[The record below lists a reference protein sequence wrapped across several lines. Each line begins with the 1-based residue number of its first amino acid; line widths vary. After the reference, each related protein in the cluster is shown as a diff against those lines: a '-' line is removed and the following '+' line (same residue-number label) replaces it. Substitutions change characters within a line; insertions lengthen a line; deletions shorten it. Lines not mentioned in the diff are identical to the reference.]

1 MTNTINPTPF
11 DRSVL
16 STLRS
21 LIPNREVHSL
31 AEAKQ
36 VAEHQAIKLLQLH
49 NIDAGAVPVEFI
61 AELPKIE
68 IELVEAPVS
77 GASFWNGNAW
87 IIQLNQHE
95 NYRRQRFTLA
105 HEYKHIIDHNRA
117 DQLYMGTKDLSAA
130 DQAEQA
136 ADYFAGCLLV
146 PKLLLKR
153 AYYSGMQKPSDLANH
168 FQVSEIAIVVRLRQT
183 GIVDATPRCQPSST
197 PFSRPWQYRANNR
210 TQLQGV

>member
-1 MTNTINPTPF
+1 MTNEINPTPF

-21 LIPNREVHSL
+21 LIPNRDVHSL

-36 VAEHQAIKLLQLH
+36 VAEHQAIRLLQLH
-49 NIDAGAVPVEFI
+49 GIDDGPIPVEFI

-77 GASFWNGNAW
+77 GAGFWNGNAW
-87 IIQLNQHE
+87 IIQLNKHE

-117 DQLYMGTKDLSAA
+117 DGLYLGSKDLPAEE
-130 DQAEQA
+130 QAEHA

-146 PKLLLKR
+146 PKMLLKR
-153 AYYSGMQKPSDLANH
+153 AYYGGMQRPSHLANY
-168 FQVSEIAIVVRLRQT
+168 FQVSEVAILVRLRQT
-183 GIVDATPRCQPSST
+183 GIVEPSPRCQPAST
-197 PFSRPWQYRANNR
+197 PFSRSWQYRMNR
-210 TQLQGV
+210 RTRLQGV

>member
-77 GASFWNGNAW
+77 GASFWNGNVW
-87 IIQLNQHE
+87 IIQLNKHE

-117 DQLYMGTKDLSAA
+117 DQLYLGTKDLSAA

-153 AYYSGMQKPSDLANH
+153 AYYSGMQRPSDLANH
-168 FQVSEIAIVVRLRQT
+168 FQVSEVAILVRLRQT
-183 GIVDATPRCQPSST
+183 GITEPAPRCQPAST
-197 PFSRPWQYRANNR
+197 PFSRSWQYRMNNL
-210 TQLQGV
+210 TPIQGV

>member
-1 MTNTINPTPF
+1 MTNISTPSPF
-11 DRSVL
+11 ERSVL

-21 LIPNREVHSL
+21 LIPNRPVHSL

-36 VAEHQAIKLLQLH
+36 VAEHQAIRLLQLH
-49 NIDAGAVPVEFI
+49 QLTEGPVPVEFI

-77 GASFWNGNAW
+77 GASFWNGSAW
-87 IIQLNQHE
+87 IIQLNKHE
-95 NYRRQRFTLA
+95 SYCRQRFTLA

-117 DQLYMGTKDLSAA
+117 DQLYLGSKDVSAA
-130 DQAEQA
+130 QQAEQA

-146 PKLLLKR
+146 PKMLLKR
-153 AYYSGMQKPSDLANH
+153 AFYGGMQRPSDLAKH

-183 GIVDATPRCQPSST
+183 GITEPTPRCLPTST
-197 PFSRPWQYRANNR
+197 PFSRSWQYATNNNTR
-210 TQLQGV
+210 LQGV

>member
-1 MTNTINPTPF
+1 MTNEINPTPF

-21 LIPNREVHSL
+21 LIPNRDVHSL

-36 VAEHQAIKLLQLH
+36 VAEHQAIRLLQLH
-49 NIDAGAVPVEFI
+49 GIDDGPIPVEFI

-77 GASFWNGNAW
+77 GAGFWNGNAW
-87 IIQLNQHE
+87 IIQLNKHE

-117 DQLYMGTKDLSAA
+117 DGLYLGSKDLPAE
-130 DQAEQA
+130 EQA
-136 ADYFAGCLLV
+136 STRPTISPDACSSQRCCSNAPTTAACSDHPTWLITSKYPKSPFLSGSGRPASSNPRHAANQPV
-146 PKLLLKR
+146 PHSR
-153 AYYSGMQKPSDLANH
+153 VHG
-168 FQVSEIAIVVRLRQT
+168 
-183 GIVDATPRCQPSST
+183 ST
-197 PFSRPWQYRANNR
+197 A
-210 TQLQGV
+210 

>member
-1 MTNTINPTPF
+1 MTNEINPTPF

-36 VAEHQAIKLLQLH
+36 IAEHQAIRLLQLH
-49 NIDAGAVPVEFI
+49 SIGDGPVPIEFI

-87 IIQLNQHE
+87 IIQLNRHE

-117 DQLYMGTKDLSAA
+117 DGLYLGSKDLSAA
-130 DQAEQA
+130 EQAEHA

-146 PKLLLKR
+146 PKMLLKR
-153 AYYSGMQKPSDLANH
+153 AYYGGMQKPSDLANH
-168 FQVSEIAIVVRLRQT
+168 FQVSEVAIVVRLRQT
-183 GIVDATPRCQPSST
+183 GIAEPSPRCQQAST
-197 PFSRPWQYRANNR
+197 PFSRSWQYRMNSR
-210 TQLQGV
+210 TQPQGV

>member
-1 MTNTINPTPF
+1 MTNEINPTPF

-36 VAEHQAIKLLQLH
+36 VAEHQATRLLQLH
-49 NIDAGAVPVEFI
+49 GITDGPIPVEFL
-61 AELPKIE
+61 ADLPKIE
-68 IELVEAPVS
+68 IELVGAPVS

-87 IIQLNQHE
+87 IIQLNKHE
-95 NYRRQRFTLA
+95 SYARQRFTLA

-117 DQLYMGTKDLSAA
+117 DQLYLGSRDHDASE
-130 DQAEQA
+130 QAEQA

-146 PKLLLKR
+146 PKMLLKR
-153 AYYSGMQKPSDLANH
+153 AYYRGMQQPSDLAAH
-168 FQVSEIAIVVRLRQT
+168 FQVSEAAIRVRLGQT
-183 GIVDATPRCQPSST
+183 GITEPIPRCLPSSA
-197 PFSRPWQYRANNR
+197 PFSRGWHSRAKTKFQY
-210 TQLQGV
+210 QGA

>member
-1 MTNTINPTPF
+1 MTNQINPTPF
-11 DRSVL
+11 DPSVL

-36 VAEHQAIKLLQLH
+36 VAEHQAIRLLQLH
-49 NIDAGAVPVEFI
+49 NIEAGPIPVEFI

-77 GASFWNGNAW
+77 GASFWNGNTW
-87 IIQLNQHE
+87 IIQLNKHE
-95 NYRRQRFTLA
+95 NYSRQRFTLA

-117 DQLYMGTKDLSAA
+117 DQLYLGTKALSAA

-153 AYYSGMQKPSDLANH
+153 AYYGGMQRPSALANH
-168 FQVSEIAIVVRLRQT
+168 FQVSEIAIFVRLRQT
-183 GIVDATPRCQPSST
+183 GIVDSTPRCQPSST
-197 PFSRPWQYRANNR
+197 PFSRPWQYRTNNR

>member
-1 MTNTINPTPF
+1 MTNISTPSPF

-21 LIPNREVHSL
+21 LIPDRPVHSL

-36 VAEHQAIKLLQLH
+36 VAEHQAIRLLQLH
-49 NIDAGAVPVEFI
+49 QLTEGPVPVEFI

-77 GASFWNGNAW
+77 RASFWNGNAW
-87 IIQLNQHE
+87 IIQLNKHE
-95 NYRRQRFTLA
+95 SLCRQRFTLA

-117 DQLYMGTKDLSAA
+117 DQLYLGSKDVSAA
-130 DQAEQA
+130 QQAEQA

-153 AYYSGMQKPSDLANH
+153 AFYGGMQRPSDLAKH
-168 FQVSEIAIVVRLRQT
+168 FQVSEIAVVVRLRQT
-183 GIVDATPRCQPSST
+183 GITEPTPRCLPTST
-197 PFSRPWQYRANNR
+197 PFSRPWQYATNNR
-210 TQLQGV
+210 TRLQGV

>member
-1 MTNTINPTPF
+1 MTNEINPTPF

-16 STLRS
+16 SSLRS

-31 AEAKQ
+31 TEAKQ
-36 VAEHQAIKLLQLH
+36 VAEHQAIRLLQLH
-49 NIDAGAVPVEFI
+49 SIDAGPVPVEFI

-87 IIQLNQHE
+87 VIQLNRHE

-117 DQLYMGTKDLSAA
+117 DGLYLGSKEHTAA
-130 DQAEQA
+130 EQAEQA

-146 PKLLLKR
+146 PKKLLKR
-153 AYYSGMQKPSDLANH
+153 AYYGGMQKTAELADH
-168 FQVSEIAIVVRLRQT
+168 FQVSEAAMTVRLRQT
-183 GIVDATPRCQPSST
+183 GIAEPAPRCTPQST
-197 PFSRPWQYRANNR
+197 PFSRSWQYRMNRR
-210 TQLQGV
+210 TQIQGV

>member
-1 MTNTINPTPF
+1 MTNHINPNLFNP
-11 DRSVL
+11 SVL

-31 AEAKQ
+31 TEAQQ
-36 VAEHQAIKLLQLH
+36 VAEHQAIRLLQLH
-49 NIDAGAVPVEFI
+49 NIDAGPIPVEFI

-68 IELVEAPVS
+68 IEFIEAPVS

-87 IIQLNQHE
+87 IIQLNKHE
-95 NYRRQRFTLA
+95 NYCRQRFTLA

-130 DQAEQA
+130 DQAEQV

-153 AYYSGMQKPSDLANH
+153 AYYSGMQRPSQLAKH
-168 FQVSEIAIVVRLRQT
+168 FQVSELAIVVRLRQT
-183 GIVDATPRCQPSST
+183 GIVDAAPRCQPTST
-197 PFSRPWQYRANNR
+197 PFSRSWQYRMNNL
-210 TQLQGV
+210 TTIQGV